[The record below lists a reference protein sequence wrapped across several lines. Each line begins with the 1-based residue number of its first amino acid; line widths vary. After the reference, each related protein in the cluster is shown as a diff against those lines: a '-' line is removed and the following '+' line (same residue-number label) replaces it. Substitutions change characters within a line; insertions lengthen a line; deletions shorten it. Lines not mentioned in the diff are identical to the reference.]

1 MNNITEM
8 LIPPA
13 FSVKFDFHPANRRM
27 DSTKI
32 KNNNKIISATK
43 VPTGKGRTE
52 MFTNVKSVF
61 LNGNS
66 HQIELTNEFV

>member
-1 MNNITEM
+1 M

-13 FSVKFDFHPANRRM
+13 FSVKFDFQPAKSRM

-32 KNNNKIISATK
+32 RNTNKINSATK

-52 MFTNVKSVF
+52 MFINVKSVF